1 LRDGLHMRRTLL
13 ATRTCSRLAIH
24 RAVNT
29 NFEQNYETVE
39 NRADNTMASNRST
52 RITPRC
58 ERAAVEV
65 WLGTCGVYEK
75 CEFRRVSLP
84 KTVQES
90 GPRFE
95 SEEHIKGSRR
105 QPILQP
111 ICVRPAGGGAPY
123 RRTASPDTPDCRWLE
138 VRAYG
143 FVELIE
149 TARLGVHI
157 FPVAKHY
164 KIQTGAS
171 KPVLNA
177 LTSVNF
183 VAGSAVYARLQ
194 EWNHPGKFSV
204 LTSESRLRAGALK

>member
-1 LRDGLHMRRTLL
+1 MRDGLHMRRTLL

-95 SEEHIKGSRR
+95 SEEHIKGFSTTANSPADLRTSGWRRCSVPSDSFTRYSRLSMAR
-105 QPILQP
+105 SSRIR
-111 ICVRPAGGGAPY
+111 V
-123 RRTASPDTPDCRWLE
+123 RRTD
-138 VRAYG
+138 
-143 FVELIE
+143 
-149 TARLGVHI
+149 
-157 FPVAKHY
+157 
-164 KIQTGAS
+164 
-171 KPVLNA
+171 
-177 LTSVNF
+177 
-183 VAGSAVYARLQ
+183 
-194 EWNHPGKFSV
+194 
-204 LTSESRLRAGALK
+204 